1 MYTVSSRIPLDRSR
15 VLAAAVAFAD
25 RQGLEPLSMRA
36 LAAELDVVP
45 MALYKH
51 VTDKDDLVGGM
62 IDLVVAG
69 YASPRPGLGW
79 RGSVRERIAAARV
92 AVSRHPWL
100 RAAVGTRSAPT
111 PTVLAYQN
119 ALAGDLIDDGFSVDL
134 AHHALHALG
143 DRIWGFSPEAFTGA
157 SSSAP
162 PSAEEVAVLAQH
174 FPHVVAI
181 AQDAGIRSGLGACD
195 DDAEFDFTLDLLLDA
210 FARLHAAGWESARL
224 R

>member
-1 MYTVSSRIPLDRSR
+1 MYTVSNRDPLDRAR

-25 RQGLEPLSMRA
+25 DRGLEPLSMRA
-36 LAAELDVVP
+36 LAAELGVVP

-51 VTDKDDLVGGM
+51 VADKNDLVGGM

-69 YASPRPGLGW
+69 YVAPGQGLAW
-79 RGSVRERIAAARV
+79 RDALRARIAAAR
-92 AVSRHPWL
+92 ASLARHPWL
-100 RAAVGTRSAPT
+100 RAAVASRTRPT
-111 PTVLAYQN
+111 PIVLAHQN
-119 ALAGDLIDDGFSVDL
+119 ALAGDLIDGGFSVDL

-157 SSSAP
+157 PPAAL
-162 PSAEEVAVLAQH
+162 PSAEEVAYLSQH

-181 AQDAGIRSGLGACD
+181 AQDAGIRSGLGACN

-210 FARLHAAGWESARL
+210 FARLHAAGWESAPR
-224 R
+224 